1 MILSN
6 PVKSF
11 LLALVFL
18 TLCFGCRF
26 WQNAENTNTSPGG
39 GSFVEDMSDLPFQ
52 TREPDV
58 YQAEIVV
65 TAHGAERVTFT
76 ARNGAKRRYEYN
88 FGEKT
93 ASVWLQTDQNYLM
106 LPEKKIYAE
115 QDSAEGSS
123 ETSALVDSL
132 TVEWLNIKPGAKF
145 ESLGAENKQKKYSAK
160 LNDSTASEIMLFIDE
175 GSGLPVK
182 QEYYSI
188 SGEQRELLYSV
199 ELRNLRLETAD
210 ELFMVPKDFR
220 KVAAEE
226 LRKAM
231 RIK

>member
-11 LLALVFL
+11 LLALVSL

-39 GSFVEDMSDLPFQ
+39 ESFAEDKSDLPFQ
-52 TREPDV
+52 TREPVV

-65 TAHGAERVTFT
+65 TAHGTQRVTFT
-76 ARNGAKRRYEYN
+76 ARNGAKRRYEYD

-93 ASVWLQTDQNYLM
+93 ASVWLQTDKSYLM
-106 LPEKKIYAE
+106 SPDKKIYAE
-115 QDSAEGSS
+115 QVSAEGSQ
-123 ETSALVDSL
+123 EMSALVDSL

-145 ESLGAENKQKKYSAK
+145 ESLGAENKLKKYSAK
-160 LNDSTASEIMLFIDE
+160 LNDGTASEIVLFIDE
-175 GSGLPVK
+175 ESGLPVK

-199 ELRNLRLETAD
+199 ELRNLKLEAGD
-210 ELFMVPKDFR
+210 ELFAVPKDYR
-220 KVAAEE
+220 KVTAEE
-226 LRKAM
+226 LRKSL
-231 RIK
+231 RK